1 VLGDLSAKY
10 ESNGDPGCVAHTP
23 GDLGGASYGAYQF
36 ATASG
41 IPQDFIRWLLGQGYA
56 NAEYLANSGEPGS
69 SSFDEAWQK
78 TAEVDAEEF
87 LRWQWQ
93 YVKEHYFDVAMG
105 NLRDAGWCPDKWPE
119 DPMHQ
124 IVWSAAVHY
133 GPKWIVDLIVE
144 AYDLKPHP
152 STQEFIQAIYEV
164 RSLSRNKSDWISTS
178 NPEDIVE
185 GLRTRM
191 INECNDALAMLG

>member
-1 VLGDLSAKY
+1 MELGSLSAKY

-41 IPQDFIRWLLGQGYA
+41 IPQAFIQWLLSQGYS

-69 SSFDEAWQK
+69 SSFDDAWRK

-93 YVKEHYFDVAMG
+93 YVKEQYYDVAIESLS
-105 NLRDAGWCPDKWPE
+105 NAGYDMINVPE
-119 DPMHQ
+119 AIHQ
-124 IVWSAAVHY
+124 IVWSASVHY
-133 GPKWIVDLIVE
+133 GPRWIVDLWIE
-144 AYDLKPHP
+144 AYERCDP
-152 STQEFIQAIYEV
+152 EDIQRLIKAIYEV
-164 RSLSRNKSDWISTS
+164 RSESRNSNDWISTS
-178 NPEDIVE
+178 NPEDIVW
-185 GLRTRM
+185 GLRNRM
-191 INECNDALAMLG
+191 VNECEDALEMC